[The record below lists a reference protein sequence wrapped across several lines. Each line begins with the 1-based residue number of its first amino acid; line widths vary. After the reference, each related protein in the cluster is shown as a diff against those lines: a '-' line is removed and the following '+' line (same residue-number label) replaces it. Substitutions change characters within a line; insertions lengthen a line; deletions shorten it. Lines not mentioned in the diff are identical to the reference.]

1 MKKGNWIYVLAAVL
15 MAALIALLVSK
26 REILERVPLMILSVL
41 IGLALMLG
49 VALMAVWIMQRR
61 QRKDELFREK
71 SVAVTGIVA
80 KVEKLPVKKRQG
92 YYGMGDDLY
101 LLRAIYDYEG
111 KRYTTARRSYFGVPP
126 YKVGDP
132 ITVFVDEKNPAVCK
146 ILNDNHPVQES
157 L

>member
-1 MKKGNWIYVLAAVL
+1 MKKNKWIYVLGLVVVAALAVL
-15 MAALIALLVSK
+15 LISN

-41 IGLALMLG
+41 IGLVLMLG

-61 QRKDELFREK
+61 QRRDEQFREK
-71 SVAVTGIVA
+71 ALPVTGIVA

-111 KRYTTARRSYFGVPP
+111 KRYSTARRSYFGEPP

-132 ITVFVDEKNPAVCK
+132 ITVFVNPKNPADCK
-146 ILNDNHPVQES
+146 ILNDNHPVQE
-157 L
+157 